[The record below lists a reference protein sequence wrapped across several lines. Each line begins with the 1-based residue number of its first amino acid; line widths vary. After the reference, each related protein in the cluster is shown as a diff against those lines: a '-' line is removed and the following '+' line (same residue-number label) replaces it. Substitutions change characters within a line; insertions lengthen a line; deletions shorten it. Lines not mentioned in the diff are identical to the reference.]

1 MFACRFEA
9 IGMGEGDLLGDA
21 DPLVVAENPD
31 IGEAF
36 VAVGDGA
43 IALAEA
49 DVVEA
54 GGDDGVIA
62 NGVGDEKR
70 HADGGDRRSFF
81 LVAGDH
87 GVAVA
92 QATVGFNQ
100 LEIVAEELA
109 QSVPVVGEL
118 DPEPF
123 LFKLGDRFFR
133 SYPASISRGFWRW
146 GFFSC
151 LREAQAGQ
159 AETHQG
165 KRENTPG
172 ERKHSRIP
180 PKLWVRSE
188 RPWRAALL
196 VPYNERI
203 TFRRE
208 VPRRV
213 A

>member
-1 MFACRFEA
+1 LF
-9 IGMGEGDLLGDA
+9 GDA
-21 DPLVVAENPD
+21 DPLVVAEDPD

-36 VAVGDGA
+36 VAVRHGPV
-43 IALAEA
+43 ALAKA

-54 GGDDGVIA
+54 SGDDGVIA
-62 NGVGDEKR
+62 DGVGDEKR
-70 HADGGDRRSFF
+70 HADGGDGRRFF

-92 QATVGFNQ
+92 EAAVGFNQ

-109 QSVPVVGEL
+109 QFVPVVGEL
-118 DPEPF
+118 DLEPF
-123 LFKLGDRFFR
+123 LLKLGYRFFGGCP
-133 SYPASISRGFWRW
+133 SGVSGDLWRW
-146 GFFSC
+146 RFFCTLSPD
-151 LREAQAGQ
+151 ETGQ
-159 AETHQG
+159 AETA
-165 KRENTPG
+165 KEKWKNRSG
-172 ERKHSRIP
+172 ERTHSRIS
-180 PKLWVRSE
+180 PKLCAMSQK
-188 RPWRAALL
+188 PRASGIE